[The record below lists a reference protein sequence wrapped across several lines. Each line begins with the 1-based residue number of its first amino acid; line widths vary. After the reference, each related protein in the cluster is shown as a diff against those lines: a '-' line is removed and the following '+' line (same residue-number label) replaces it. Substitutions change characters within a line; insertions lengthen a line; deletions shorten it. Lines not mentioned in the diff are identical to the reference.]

1 MKSNNSGAGRCR
13 PAGARTGLGT
23 SALKGREHVSIET
36 RRAAHTELLSRYAA
50 IAGYDPAEIA
60 AIQAAIPDVA
70 YAGYRSWAEHC
81 YRRMVATKAGEFSD
95 APECFVI
102 RHGWSAMRGSNT

>member
-1 MKSNNSGAGRCR
+1 MNY
-13 PAGARTGLGT
+13 
-23 SALKGREHVSIET
+23 SALKDGASGFAGN

-50 IAGYDPAEIA
+50 VAGYDPAEIA